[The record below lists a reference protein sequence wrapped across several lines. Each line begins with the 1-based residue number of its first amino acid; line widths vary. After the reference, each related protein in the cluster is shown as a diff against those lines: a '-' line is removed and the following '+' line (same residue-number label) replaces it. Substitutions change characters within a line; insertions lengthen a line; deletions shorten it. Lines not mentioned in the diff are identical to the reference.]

1 MLIKQRNIVV
11 AQDKKKTA
19 DSSSSN
25 NENCECN
32 TSYTVRSNMANF
44 VKSNEAMY
52 QHAQQDT
59 SSFGLVGFQVAHMQ
73 QPPTVLVP
81 PPLPPAQ
88 QSVQHSLLNCGGV
101 ASSHEKPAY
110 GQLNLSHPFIHHQ
123 QQQLHHH
130 QHQHQHHHHHHQFL
144 ARHHHLA
151 NHATVMHYHHDEKRG
166 KRGEN
171 VSTAY
176 FPTGIIP
183 LNASK

>member
-1 MLIKQRNIVV
+1 
-11 AQDKKKTA
+11 
-19 DSSSSN
+19 
-25 NENCECN
+25 
-32 TSYTVRSNMANF
+32 MANF

-52 QHAQQDT
+52 QHVQQDT

-73 QPPTVLVP
+73 QQPPTATVPSP
-81 PPLPPAQ
+81 PPPSSSQPT
-88 QSVQHSLLNCGGV
+88 VQHTLVNCGGG
-101 ASSHEKPAY
+101 ANSYEKLAY
-110 GQLNLSHPFIHHQ
+110 GQLHLSHPFIHHQ

-144 ARHHHLA
+144 TRHHHLA

-166 KRGEN
+166 KRAEN
-171 VSTAY
+171 ISTAY

>member
-1 MLIKQRNIVV
+1 M
-11 AQDKKKTA
+11 T
-19 DSSSSN
+19 
-25 NENCECN
+25 
-32 TSYTVRSNMANF
+32 NF

-52 QHAQQDT
+52 QHVQQDT

-73 QPPTVLVP
+73 QPPPSAAVP
-81 PPLPPAQ
+81 PPPPPPN
-88 QSVQHSLLNCGGV
+88 VQHSLLNCGG
-101 ASSHEKPAY
+101 SSHEKPAY
-110 GQLNLSHPFIHHQ
+110 GMAATHQLHLSHPFIHHQ
-123 QQQLHHH
+123 QQQQLHHHQH

-166 KRGEN
+166 KRAEN
-171 VSTAY
+171 VPTAY